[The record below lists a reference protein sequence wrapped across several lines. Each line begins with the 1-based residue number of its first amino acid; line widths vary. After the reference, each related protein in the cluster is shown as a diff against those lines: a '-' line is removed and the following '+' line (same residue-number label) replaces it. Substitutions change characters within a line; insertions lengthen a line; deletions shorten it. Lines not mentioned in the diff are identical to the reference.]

1 LKFDKVIGQE
11 EAKQRL
17 QQLVD
22 EQRIPHALM
31 FTGPEGCGKM
41 ALALAFASFLL
52 GERWNGKSLLSTPS
66 ATANAEAM
74 LAQWQH
80 PDLHFSYPVIK
91 SKGAGSDSKI
101 TSEDFAKEWR
111 QMLAGGPYFSLEQWM
126 SLMNADNQQ
135 ASIFEAESDRLMRKL
150 NLKSSLGGNKV
161 SLMWLPE
168 RMNLTSA
175 NKLLKLL
182 EEPPLRTFFLLV
194 CERPELLLETI
205 RSRVQT
211 FAVTRIDEDAVVQ
224 ALVDRQ
230 GITEGDARRIAR
242 IANGNWMK
250 ALEEIDADNENKEFF
265 ALFVT
270 LMRKAYSKDVKALKV
285 WSQTVA
291 DYGRE
296 KQKRLIAYMMQMVRE
311 NFMYNFHIPQLNY
324 MTQEEE
330 NFALHFSPFIN
341 ERNVMLFQH
350 RLQLMMRDIGQ
361 NANGKLQFFNFAL
374 ETTIYIR
381 KK

>member
-1 LKFDKVIGQE
+1 MKFDKVIGQE
-11 EAKQRL
+11 EAEARL

-52 GERWNGKSLLSTPS
+52 GERWNGKSLLANAS
-66 ATANAEAM
+66 AITNAEAM

-111 QMLAGGPYFSLEQWM
+111 QMLGGGPYFTLEQWM
-126 SLMNADNQQ
+126 RYMNAENQQ

-161 SLMWLPE
+161 SLIWLPE

-182 EEPPLRTFFLLV
+182 EEPPLKTFFLLV
-194 CERPELLLETI
+194 SEHPELLLETI
-205 RSRVQT
+205 RSRVQV
-211 FAVTRIDEDAVVQ
+211 FAVTRIDDESVSE
-224 ALVDRQ
+224 ALTERQ
-230 GITEGDARRIAR
+230 GIAPEDARRIAR
-242 IANGNWMK
+242 IANGDWMK

-265 ALFVT
+265 VLFVT
-270 LMRKAYSKDVKALKV
+270 LMRKAYAKDVKSLKA

-291 DYGRE
+291 DFGRE

-311 NFMYNFHIPQLNY
+311 NFMYNFHNPQLCY
-324 MTQEEE
+324 MTQAEET
-330 NFALHFSPFIN
+330 FAQKFAPFIN
-341 ERNVMLFQH
+341 ERNVLFFQN
-350 RLQLMMRDIGQ
+350 RLQLMMRDISQ

-374 ETTIYIR
+374 EVTIYIR
-381 KK
+381 K

>member
-1 LKFDKVIGQE
+1 MKFDKVIGQE
-11 EAKQRL
+11 EAEARL

-52 GERWNGKSLLSTPS
+52 GERWKDKSLLANAS
-66 ATANAEAM
+66 AITNAEAM

-111 QMLAGGPYFSLEQWM
+111 QMLGGGPYFSLEQWM
-126 SLMNADNQQ
+126 RYMNAENQQ

-161 SLMWLPE
+161 SLIWLPE

-182 EEPPLRTFFLLV
+182 EEPPLKTFFLLV
-194 CERPELLLETI
+194 SEHPELLLETI
-205 RSRVQT
+205 RSRVQV
-211 FAVTRIDEDAVVQ
+211 FAVTRIDDESVSE
-224 ALVDRQ
+224 ALTERQ
-230 GITEGDARRIAR
+230 GIAPEDARRIAR
-242 IANGNWMK
+242 IANGDWMK

-270 LMRKAYSKDVKALKV
+270 LMRKAYAKDVKSLKA

-291 DYGRE
+291 DFGRE

-311 NFMYNFHIPQLNY
+311 NFMFNFHNPQLCY
-324 MTQEEE
+324 MTQAEET
-330 NFALHFSPFIN
+330 FAQKFAPFIN
-341 ERNVMLFQH
+341 ERNVLLFQN
-350 RLQLMMRDIGQ
+350 RLQLMMRDISQ

-374 ETTIYIR
+374 EVTIYIR
-381 KK
+381 K

>member
-1 LKFDKVIGQE
+1 MNFDKVIGQE

-17 QQLVD
+17 RQLVD

-52 GERWNGKSLLSTPS
+52 GERWNGESLLTRES
-66 ATANAEAM
+66 AITNAEAM

-111 QMLAGGPYFSLEQWM
+111 QMLSGGPYFSLEQWM
-126 SLMNADNQQ
+126 RFMNADNQQ
-135 ASIFEAESDRLMRKL
+135 AAIFEAESDRLMRKL

-161 SLMWLPE
+161 SLIWLPE

-182 EEPPLRTFFLLV
+182 EEPPLKTFFLLV
-194 CERPELLLETI
+194 SEHPELLLETI
-205 RSRVQT
+205 RSRVQV
-211 FAVTRIDEDAVVQ
+211 FAMTRIEEASVAQ
-224 ALVDRQ
+224 ALTQR
-230 GITEGDARRIAR
+230 GIAEEDARRIAR
-242 IANGNWMK
+242 LANGDWMK

-265 ALFVT
+265 DLFVKV
-270 LMRKAYSKDVKALKV
+270 MRMAYSKDVKGLKA
-285 WSQTVA
+285 WSQVVA
-291 DYGRE
+291 DFGRE

-311 NFMYNFHIPQLNY
+311 NFMYNFHNPQLCY
-324 MTQEEE
+324 MTHDEEA
-330 NFALHFSPFIN
+330 FAQKFAPFIN
-341 ERNVMLFQH
+341 ERNVLLFQN
-350 RLQLMMRDIGQ
+350 RLQHMMRDISQ

-374 ETTIYIR
+374 EVTIYIR
-381 KK
+381 K

>member
-1 LKFDKVIGQE
+1 
-11 EAKQRL
+11 
-17 QQLVD
+17 
-22 EQRIPHALM
+22 
-31 FTGPEGCGKM
+31 
-41 ALALAFASFLL
+41 
-52 GERWNGKSLLSTPS
+52 
-66 ATANAEAM
+66 
-74 LAQWQH
+74 
-80 PDLHFSYPVIK
+80 
-91 SKGAGSDSKI
+91 
-101 TSEDFAKEWR
+101 
-111 QMLAGGPYFSLEQWM
+111 MLAGGPYFSLEQWM
-126 SLMNADNQQ
+126 SFMNAENQQ

-182 EEPPLRTFFLLV
+182 EEPPQKTFFLLV
-194 CERPELLLETI
+194 CEHPELLLETI
-205 RSRVQT
+205 RSRVQIFT
-211 FAVTRIDEDAVVQ
+211 VTRIEDDAVTK

-230 GITEGDARRIAR
+230 GIAEEDARRIAR
-242 IANGNWMK
+242 IANGDWMK

-270 LMRKAYSKDVKALKV
+270 LMRKAYSKDVKALKA

-330 NFALHFSPFIN
+330 NFALHFSPYIN

-381 KK
+381 K

>member
-1 LKFDKVIGQE
+1 MNFDKVIGQE

-17 QQLVD
+17 RQLVD

-52 GERWNGKSLLSTPS
+52 GERWNGESLLTRES
-66 ATANAEAM
+66 AITNAEAM

-101 TSEDFAKEWR
+101 TSEDFAKEWQ
-111 QMLAGGPYFSLEQWM
+111 QMLSGGPYFSLEQWM
-126 SLMNADNQQ
+126 RFMNADNQQ
-135 ASIFEAESDRLMRKL
+135 AAIFEAESDRLMRKL

-161 SLMWLPE
+161 SLIWLPE

-182 EEPPLRTFFLLV
+182 EEPPLKTFFLLV
-194 CERPELLLETI
+194 SEHPELLLETI
-205 RSRVQT
+205 RSRVQV
-211 FAVTRIDEDAVVQ
+211 FAMTRIEEAPLAE
-224 ALVDRQ
+224 ALAGR
-230 GITEGDARRIAR
+230 GITAEDARRIAR
-242 IANGNWMK
+242 LANGDWMK

-265 ALFVT
+265 ALFVKV
-270 LMRKAYSKDVKALKV
+270 MRMAYSKDVKGLKA
-285 WSQTVA
+285 WSQAVA
-291 DYGRE
+291 DFGRE
-296 KQKRLIAYMMQMVRE
+296 KQKRFIAYMMQMVRE
-311 NFMYNFHIPQLNY
+311 NFMYNFHNPQLSY
-324 MTQEEE
+324 MTQDEEA
-330 NFALHFSPFIN
+330 FAQKFAPFIN
-341 ERNVMLFQH
+341 ERNVLLFQN
-350 RLQLMMRDIGQ
+350 RLQHMMRDISQ

-374 ETTIYIR
+374 EVTIYIR
-381 KK
+381 K

>member
-1 LKFDKVIGQE
+1 MKFDKVIGQE
-11 EAKQRL
+11 EAEARL

-31 FTGPEGCGKM
+31 FTGPRGCGKM

-52 GERWNGKSLLSTPS
+52 GERWNGKSLLANAS
-66 ATANAEAM
+66 AITNAEAM

-111 QMLAGGPYFSLEQWM
+111 QMLGGGPYFTLEQWM
-126 SLMNADNQQ
+126 RYMNAENQQ

-161 SLMWLPE
+161 SLIWLPE

-182 EEPPLRTFFLLV
+182 EEPPLKTFFLLV
-194 CERPELLLETI
+194 SEHPELLLETI
-205 RSRVQT
+205 RSRVQV
-211 FAVTRIDEDAVVQ
+211 FAVTRIDDESVSE
-224 ALVDRQ
+224 ALTERQ
-230 GITEGDARRIAR
+230 GIAPEDARRIAR
-242 IANGNWMK
+242 IANGDWMK

-270 LMRKAYSKDVKALKV
+270 LMRKAYAKDVKSLKA

-291 DYGRE
+291 DFGRE

-311 NFMYNFHIPQLNY
+311 NFMYNFHNPQLCY
-324 MTQEEE
+324 MTQAEET
-330 NFALHFSPFIN
+330 FAQKFAPFIN
-341 ERNVMLFQH
+341 ERNVLLFQN
-350 RLQLMMRDIGQ
+350 RLQLMMRDISQ

-374 ETTIYIR
+374 EVTIYIR
-381 KK
+381 K

>member
-1 LKFDKVIGQE
+1 MKFDKVIGQE
-11 EAKQRL
+11 EAEARL

-52 GERWNGKSLLSTPS
+52 GERWNGKSLLANAS
-66 ATANAEAM
+66 AITNAEAM

-111 QMLAGGPYFSLEQWM
+111 QMLGGGPYFSLEQWM
-126 SLMNADNQQ
+126 RYMNAENQQ

-161 SLMWLPE
+161 SLIWLPE
-168 RMNLTSA
+168 RLNLTSA

-182 EEPPLRTFFLLV
+182 EEPPLKTFFLLV
-194 CERPELLLETI
+194 SEHPELLLETI
-205 RSRVQT
+205 RSRVQV
-211 FAVTRIDEDAVVQ
+211 FAVTRNDDESVSE
-224 ALVDRQ
+224 ALTERQ
-230 GITEGDARRIAR
+230 GIAPEDARRIAR
-242 IANGNWMK
+242 IANGDWMK

-270 LMRKAYSKDVKALKV
+270 LMRKAYAKDVKSLKA

-291 DYGRE
+291 DFGRE

-311 NFMYNFHIPQLNY
+311 NFMFNFHNPQLCY
-324 MTQEEE
+324 MTQAEEA
-330 NFALHFSPFIN
+330 FAQKFAPFIN
-341 ERNVMLFQH
+341 ERNVLLFQN
-350 RLQLMMRDIGQ
+350 RLQLMMRDISQ

-374 ETTIYIR
+374 EVTIYIR
-381 KK
+381 K

>member
-1 LKFDKVIGQE
+1 MKFDKVIGQE
-11 EAKQRL
+11 EAEARL

-52 GERWNGKSLLSTPS
+52 GERWKDKSLLANAS
-66 ATANAEAM
+66 AITNAEAM

-111 QMLAGGPYFSLEQWM
+111 QMLGGGPYFTLEQWM
-126 SLMNADNQQ
+126 RYMNAENQQ

-161 SLMWLPE
+161 SLIWLPE
-168 RMNLTSA
+168 RLNLTSA

-182 EEPPLRTFFLLV
+182 EEPPLKTFFLLV
-194 CERPELLLETI
+194 SEHPELLLETI
-205 RSRVQT
+205 RSRVQV
-211 FAVTRIDEDAVVQ
+211 FAVTRIDDESVSE
-224 ALVDRQ
+224 ALTERQ
-230 GITEGDARRIAR
+230 GIAPEDARRIAR

-270 LMRKAYSKDVKALKV
+270 LMRKAYAKDVKSLKA

-291 DYGRE
+291 DFGRE

-311 NFMYNFHIPQLNY
+311 NFMFNFHNPQLCY
-324 MTQEEE
+324 MTQAEET
-330 NFALHFSPFIN
+330 FAQKFAPFIN
-341 ERNVMLFQH
+341 ERNVLFFQN
-350 RLQLMMRDIGQ
+350 RLQLMMRDISQ

-374 ETTIYIR
+374 EVTIYIR
-381 KK
+381 K

>member
-1 LKFDKVIGQE
+1 MNFDKVIGQE

-17 QQLVD
+17 RQLVD

-52 GERWNGKSLLSTPS
+52 GERWNGKSLLTRDS
-66 ATANAEAM
+66 AIINAEAM

-111 QMLAGGPYFSLEQWM
+111 QMLSGGPYFSLEQWM
-126 SLMNADNQQ
+126 RFMNADNQQ
-135 ASIFEAESDRLMRKL
+135 AAIFEAESDRLMRKL

-161 SLMWLPE
+161 SLIWLPE

-182 EEPPLRTFFLLV
+182 EEPPLKTFFLLV
-194 CERPELLLETI
+194 SEHPELLLETI
-205 RSRVQT
+205 RSRVQV
-211 FAVTRIDEDAVVQ
+211 FAMTRIEEASMAE
-224 ALVDRQ
+224 ALAGR
-230 GITEGDARRIAR
+230 GITAEDARRIAR
-242 IANGNWMK
+242 LANGDWMK

-265 ALFVT
+265 ALFVKV
-270 LMRKAYSKDVKALKV
+270 MRMAYSKDVKGLKA
-285 WSQTVA
+285 WSQAVA
-291 DYGRE
+291 DFGRE
-296 KQKRLIAYMMQMVRE
+296 KQKRFIAYMMQMVRE
-311 NFMYNFHIPQLNY
+311 NFMYNFHNPQLSY
-324 MTQEEE
+324 MTQDEEA
-330 NFALHFSPFIN
+330 FAQKFAPFIN
-341 ERNVMLFQH
+341 ERNVLLFQN
-350 RLQLMMRDIGQ
+350 RLQHMMRDISQ

-374 ETTIYIR
+374 EVTIYIR
-381 KK
+381 K

>member
-1 LKFDKVIGQE
+1 MKFDKVIGQE
-11 EAKQRL
+11 EAEARL

-52 GERWNGKSLLSTPS
+52 GERWNGKSLLSRDS
-66 ATANAEAM
+66 AVTNAEAM

-111 QMLAGGPYFSLEQWM
+111 QMLGGGPYFSLEQWM
-126 SLMNADNQQ
+126 RYMNAENQQ

-161 SLMWLPE
+161 SLIWLPE
-168 RMNLTSA
+168 RLNLTSA

-182 EEPPLRTFFLLV
+182 EEPPLKTFFLLV
-194 CERPELLLETI
+194 SEHPELLLETI
-205 RSRVQT
+205 RSRVQV
-211 FAVTRIDEDAVVQ
+211 FAVTRIDDESVSE
-224 ALVDRQ
+224 ALTERQ
-230 GITEGDARRIAR
+230 GIAPEDARRIAR
-242 IANGNWMK
+242 IANGDWMK

-270 LMRKAYSKDVKALKV
+270 LMRKAYAKDVKSLKA

-291 DYGRE
+291 DFGRE

-311 NFMYNFHIPQLNY
+311 NFMFNFHNPQLCY
-324 MTQEEE
+324 MTQAEEA
-330 NFALHFSPFIN
+330 FAQKFAPFIN
-341 ERNVMLFQH
+341 ERNVLLFQN
-350 RLQLMMRDIGQ
+350 RLQLMMRDISQ

-374 ETTIYIR
+374 EVTIYIR
-381 KK
+381 K

>member
-1 LKFDKVIGQE
+1 MKFDKVIGQE
-11 EAKQRL
+11 EAEARL

-52 GERWNGKSLLSTPS
+52 GERWNGKSLLANAS
-66 ATANAEAM
+66 AITNAEAM

-111 QMLAGGPYFSLEQWM
+111 QMLGGGPYFSLEQWM
-126 SLMNADNQQ
+126 RYMNAENQQ

-161 SLMWLPE
+161 SLIWLPE
-168 RMNLTSA
+168 RLNLTSA

-182 EEPPLRTFFLLV
+182 EEPPLKTFFLLV
-194 CERPELLLETI
+194 SEHPELLLETI
-205 RSRVQT
+205 RSRVQV
-211 FAVTRIDEDAVVQ
+211 FAVTRIDDESVSE
-224 ALVDRQ
+224 ALTERQ
-230 GITEGDARRIAR
+230 GIAPEDARRIAR
-242 IANGNWMK
+242 IANGDWMK

-270 LMRKAYSKDVKALKV
+270 LMRKAYAKDVKSLKA

-291 DYGRE
+291 DFGRE

-311 NFMYNFHIPQLNY
+311 NFMFNFHNPQLCY
-324 MTQEEE
+324 MTQAEET
-330 NFALHFSPFIN
+330 FAQKFAPFIN
-341 ERNVMLFQH
+341 ERNVLLFQN
-350 RLQLMMRDIGQ
+350 RLQLMMRDISQ

-374 ETTIYIR
+374 EVTIYIR
-381 KK
+381 K

>member
-1 LKFDKVIGQE
+1 MKFDKVIGQE
-11 EAKQRL
+11 EAEARL

-52 GERWNGKSLLSTPS
+52 GERWKGKSLLANAS
-66 ATANAEAM
+66 AITNAEAM

-111 QMLAGGPYFSLEQWM
+111 QMLGGGPYFTLEQWM
-126 SLMNADNQQ
+126 RYMNAENQQ

-161 SLMWLPE
+161 SLIWLPE

-182 EEPPLRTFFLLV
+182 EEPPLKTFFLLV
-194 CERPELLLETI
+194 SEHPELLLETI
-205 RSRVQT
+205 RSRVQV
-211 FAVTRIDEDAVVQ
+211 FAVTRIDDESVSE
-224 ALVDRQ
+224 ALTERQ
-230 GITEGDARRIAR
+230 GIAPEDARRIAR

-270 LMRKAYSKDVKALKV
+270 LMRKAYAKDVKSLKA

-291 DYGRE
+291 DFGRE

-311 NFMYNFHIPQLNY
+311 NFMFNFHNPQLCY
-324 MTQEEE
+324 MTQAEEA
-330 NFALHFSPFIN
+330 FAQKFAPFIN
-341 ERNVMLFQH
+341 ERNVLLFQN
-350 RLQLMMRDIGQ
+350 RLQLMMRDISQ

-374 ETTIYIR
+374 EVTIYIR
-381 KK
+381 K

>member
-1 LKFDKVIGQE
+1 MKFDKVIGQE
-11 EAKQRL
+11 EAEARL

-52 GERWNGKSLLSTPS
+52 GERWKGKSLLANAS
-66 ATANAEAM
+66 AITNAEAM

-111 QMLAGGPYFSLEQWM
+111 QMLGGGPYFSLEQWM
-126 SLMNADNQQ
+126 RYMNAENQQ

-161 SLMWLPE
+161 SLIWLPE

-182 EEPPLRTFFLLV
+182 EEPPLKTFFLLV
-194 CERPELLLETI
+194 SEHPELLLETI
-205 RSRVQT
+205 RSRVQV
-211 FAVTRIDEDAVVQ
+211 FAVTRIDDESVSE
-224 ALVDRQ
+224 ALTERQ
-230 GITEGDARRIAR
+230 GIAPEDARRIAR
-242 IANGNWMK
+242 IANGDWMK

-270 LMRKAYSKDVKALKV
+270 LMRKAYAKDVKSLKA

-291 DYGRE
+291 DFGRE

-311 NFMYNFHIPQLNY
+311 NFMYNFHNPQLCY
-324 MTQEEE
+324 MTQAEET
-330 NFALHFSPFIN
+330 FAQKFAPFIN
-341 ERNVMLFQH
+341 ERNVLLFQN
-350 RLQLMMRDIGQ
+350 RLQLMMRDISQ

-374 ETTIYIR
+374 EVTIYIR
-381 KK
+381 K

>member
-1 LKFDKVIGQE
+1 MKFDKVIGQKEAE
-11 EAKQRL
+11 ERL
-17 QQLVD
+17 LQLVD

-52 GERWNGKSLLSTPS
+52 GERWNGKSLLANPAAVT
-66 ATANAEAM
+66 NAEAM
-74 LAQWQH
+74 LSQWQH

-126 SLMNADNQQ
+126 SFMNAENQQ

-182 EEPPLRTFFLLV
+182 EEPPQKTFFLLV
-194 CERPELLLETI
+194 CEHPELLLETI
-205 RSRVQT
+205 RSRVQIFT
-211 FAVTRIDEDAVVQ
+211 VTRIEDDAVTK

-230 GITEGDARRIAR
+230 GIAEEDARRIAR
-242 IANGNWMK
+242 IANGDWMK

-270 LMRKAYSKDVKALKV
+270 LMRKAYSKDVKALKA

-330 NFALHFSPFIN
+330 NFALHFSPYIN

-381 KK
+381 K

>member
-1 LKFDKVIGQE
+1 MKFDKVIGQE
-11 EAKQRL
+11 EAEARL

-52 GERWNGKSLLSTPS
+52 GERWNGKSLLANAS
-66 ATANAEAM
+66 AITNAEAM

-111 QMLAGGPYFSLEQWM
+111 QMLGGGPYFSLEQWM
-126 SLMNADNQQ
+126 RYMNAENQQ

-161 SLMWLPE
+161 SLIWLPE

-182 EEPPLRTFFLLV
+182 EEPPLKTFFLLV
-194 CERPELLLETI
+194 SEHPELLLETI
-205 RSRVQT
+205 RSRVQV
-211 FAVTRIDEDAVVQ
+211 FAVTRIDDESVSE
-224 ALVDRQ
+224 ALTERQ
-230 GITEGDARRIAR
+230 GIAPQDARRIAR
-242 IANGNWMK
+242 IANGDWMK

-270 LMRKAYSKDVKALKV
+270 LMRKAYAKDVKSLKA

-291 DYGRE
+291 DFGRE

-311 NFMYNFHIPQLNY
+311 NFMFNFHNPQLCC
-324 MTQEEE
+324 MTQAEEA
-330 NFALHFSPFIN
+330 FAQKFAPFIN
-341 ERNVMLFQH
+341 ERNVLLFQN
-350 RLQLMMRDIGQ
+350 RLQLMMRDISQ

-374 ETTIYIR
+374 EVTIYIR
-381 KK
+381 K

>member
-1 LKFDKVIGQE
+1 MKFDKVIGQE
-11 EAKQRL
+11 EAEARL
-17 QQLVD
+17 QQLVE

-52 GERWNGKSLLSTPS
+52 GERWNGKSLLANAS
-66 ATANAEAM
+66 AITNAEAM

-111 QMLAGGPYFSLEQWM
+111 QMLGGGPYFSLEQWM
-126 SLMNADNQQ
+126 RYMNAENQQ
-135 ASIFEAESDRLMRKL
+135 TSIFEAESDRLMRKL

-161 SLMWLPE
+161 SLIWLPE

-182 EEPPLRTFFLLV
+182 EEPPLKTFFLLV
-194 CERPELLLETI
+194 SEHPELLLETI
-205 RSRVQT
+205 RSRVQV
-211 FAVTRIDEDAVVQ
+211 FAVTRIDDESVSK
-224 ALVDRQ
+224 ALTERQ
-230 GITEGDARRIAR
+230 GIAPEDARRIAR
-242 IANGNWMK
+242 IANGDWMK

-270 LMRKAYSKDVKALKV
+270 LMRKAYAKDVKSLKA

-291 DYGRE
+291 DFGRE

-311 NFMYNFHIPQLNY
+311 NFMYNFHNPQLCY
-324 MTQEEE
+324 MTQAEEI
-330 NFALHFSPFIN
+330 FAQKFAPFIN
-341 ERNVMLFQH
+341 ERNVLLFQN
-350 RLQLMMRDIGQ
+350 RLQLMMRDISQ

-374 ETTIYIR
+374 EVTIYIR
-381 KK
+381 K

>member
-1 LKFDKVIGQE
+1 MKFDKVIGQE
-11 EAKQRL
+11 EAEARL

-52 GERWNGKSLLSTPS
+52 GERWNGKSLLANAS
-66 ATANAEAM
+66 AITNAEAM

-111 QMLAGGPYFSLEQWM
+111 QMLGGGPYFSLEQWM
-126 SLMNADNQQ
+126 RYMNAENQQ

-161 SLMWLPE
+161 SLIWLPE
-168 RMNLTSA
+168 RLNLTSA

-182 EEPPLRTFFLLV
+182 EEPPLKTFFLLV
-194 CERPELLLETI
+194 SEHPELLLETI
-205 RSRVQT
+205 RSRVQV
-211 FAVTRIDEDAVVQ
+211 FAVTRIDDESVSE
-224 ALVDRQ
+224 ALTERQ
-230 GITEGDARRIAR
+230 GIAPQDARRIAR
-242 IANGNWMK
+242 IANGDWMK

-270 LMRKAYSKDVKALKV
+270 LMRKAYAKDVKSLKA

-291 DYGRE
+291 DFGRE

-311 NFMYNFHIPQLNY
+311 NFMFNFHNPQLCC
-324 MTQEEE
+324 MTQAEEA
-330 NFALHFSPFIN
+330 FAQKFAPFIN
-341 ERNVMLFQH
+341 ERNVLLFQN
-350 RLQLMMRDIGQ
+350 RLQLMMRDISQ

-374 ETTIYIR
+374 EVTIYIR
-381 KK
+381 K

>member
-1 LKFDKVIGQE
+1 MKFDKVIGQE
-11 EAKQRL
+11 EAEARL

-31 FTGPEGCGKM
+31 FTGPGGCGKM

-52 GERWNGKSLLSTPS
+52 GERWNGKSLLANAS
-66 ATANAEAM
+66 AITNAEAM

-111 QMLAGGPYFSLEQWM
+111 QMLGGGPYFTLEQWM
-126 SLMNADNQQ
+126 RYMNAENQQ

-161 SLMWLPE
+161 SLIWLPE
-168 RMNLTSA
+168 RLNLTSA

-182 EEPPLRTFFLLV
+182 EEPPLKTFFLLV
-194 CERPELLLETI
+194 SEHPELLLETI
-205 RSRVQT
+205 RSRVQV
-211 FAVTRIDEDAVVQ
+211 FAVTRIDDESVSE
-224 ALVDRQ
+224 ALTERQ
-230 GITEGDARRIAR
+230 GIAPQDARRIAR
-242 IANGNWMK
+242 IANGDWMK

-270 LMRKAYSKDVKALKV
+270 LMRKAYAKDVKSLKA

-291 DYGRE
+291 DFGRE

-311 NFMYNFHIPQLNY
+311 NFMFNFHNPQLCY
-324 MTQEEE
+324 MTQAEEA
-330 NFALHFSPFIN
+330 FAQKFAPFIN
-341 ERNVMLFQH
+341 ERNVLLFQN
-350 RLQLMMRDIGQ
+350 RLQLMMRDISQ

-374 ETTIYIR
+374 EVTIYIR
-381 KK
+381 K

>member
-1 LKFDKVIGQE
+1 MKFDKVIGQE
-11 EAKQRL
+11 EAEARL

-52 GERWNGKSLLSTPS
+52 GERWNGKSLLANAS
-66 ATANAEAM
+66 AITNAEAM

-111 QMLAGGPYFSLEQWM
+111 QMLGGGPYFSLEQWM
-126 SLMNADNQQ
+126 RYMNAENQQ

-161 SLMWLPE
+161 SLIWLPE
-168 RMNLTSA
+168 RLNLTSA

-182 EEPPLRTFFLLV
+182 EEPPLKTFFLLV
-194 CERPELLLETI
+194 SEHPELLLETI
-205 RSRVQT
+205 RSRVQV
-211 FAVTRIDEDAVVQ
+211 FAVTRNDDESVSE
-224 ALVDRQ
+224 ALTERQ
-230 GITEGDARRIAR
+230 GIAPQDARRIAR
-242 IANGNWMK
+242 IANGDWMK

-270 LMRKAYSKDVKALKV
+270 LMRKAYAKDVKSLKA

-291 DYGRE
+291 DFGRE

-311 NFMYNFHIPQLNY
+311 NFMFNFHNPQLCY
-324 MTQEEE
+324 MTQAEEA
-330 NFALHFSPFIN
+330 FAQKFAPFIN
-341 ERNVMLFQH
+341 ERNVLLFQN
-350 RLQLMMRDIGQ
+350 RLQLMMRDISQ

-374 ETTIYIR
+374 EVTIYIR
-381 KK
+381 K

>member
-1 LKFDKVIGQE
+1 MKFDQVIGQD

-52 GERWNGKSLLSTPS
+52 GERWNGRSLLARPE
-66 ATANAEAM
+66 AVANAEAM
-74 LAQWQH
+74 LAHWQH
-80 PDLHFSYPVIK
+80 PDLHFSFPVIK
-91 SKGAGSDSKI
+91 AKGAGSESKV
-101 TSEDFAKEWR
+101 TSEDFAKQWR
-111 QMLAGGPYFSLEQWM
+111 ELLAGGPYFSLEQWM
-126 SLMNADNQQ
+126 TFMNAENQQ
-135 ASIFEAESDRLMRKL
+135 ASIFEAESDRLLRKL

-161 SLMWLPE
+161 SLIWLPE
-168 RMNLTSA
+168 RMNLTCA

-182 EEPPLRTFFLLV
+182 EEPAPRTFFLLV

-211 FAVTRIDEDAVVQ
+211 FAVSRIDESAISQ
-224 ALVDRQ
+224 ALVNRQ
-230 GITEGDARRIAR
+230 GLDEVDARRIAR
-242 IANGNWMK
+242 LANGDWLK
-250 ALEEIDADNENKEFF
+250 ALEEIDADNEKKEFF
-265 ALFVT
+265 TIFVT
-270 LMRKAYSKDVKALKV
+270 LMRKAYTKDVKALKA

-291 DYGRE
+291 DFGRE

-311 NFMYNFHIPQLNY
+311 NFIYNFHNPQLNY

-330 NFALHFSPFIN
+330 KFATHFAPFIN
-341 ERNVMLFQH
+341 ERNVLLFQH

-374 ETTIYIR
+374 EVTIYIR
-381 KK
+381 K

>member
-1 LKFDKVIGQE
+1 MNFDKVIGQD

-17 QQLVD
+17 RQLVD

-52 GERWNGKSLLSTPS
+52 GERWNGESLLTRQS
-66 ATANAEAM
+66 AVTNAEAM

-91 SKGAGSDSKI
+91 SKGAGSDSKV

-111 QMLAGGPYFSLEQWM
+111 QMLSGGPYFSLEQWM
-126 SLMNADNQQ
+126 RFMNADNQQ
-135 ASIFEAESDRLMRKL
+135 AAIFEAESDRLMRKL

-161 SLMWLPE
+161 SLIWLPE

-182 EEPPLRTFFLLV
+182 EEPPLKTFFLLV
-194 CERPELLLETI
+194 SEHPELLLETI
-205 RSRVQT
+205 RSRVQV
-211 FAVTRIDEDAVVQ
+211 FAMTRIEEAPLAE
-224 ALVDRQ
+224 ALAGR
-230 GITEGDARRIAR
+230 GITAEDARRIAR
-242 IANGNWMK
+242 LANGDWMK

-265 ALFVT
+265 ALFVKV
-270 LMRKAYSKDVKALKV
+270 MRTAYSKDVKGLKA
-285 WSQTVA
+285 WSQAVA
-291 DYGRE
+291 DFGRE
-296 KQKRLIAYMMQMVRE
+296 KQKRFIAYMIQMVRE
-311 NFMYNFHIPQLNY
+311 NFMYNFHNPQLSY
-324 MTQEEE
+324 MTQDEEA
-330 NFALHFSPFIN
+330 FALKFAPFIN
-341 ERNVMLFQH
+341 ERNVLLFQN
-350 RLQLMMRDIGQ
+350 RLQHMMRDISQ

-374 ETTIYIR
+374 EVTIYIR
-381 KK
+381 K

>member
-1 LKFDKVIGQE
+1 MKFDKVIGQE
-11 EAKQRL
+11 EAEARL

-52 GERWNGKSLLSTPS
+52 GERWNGKSLLANAS
-66 ATANAEAM
+66 AITNAEAM

-111 QMLAGGPYFSLEQWM
+111 QMLGGGPYFTLEQWM
-126 SLMNADNQQ
+126 RYMNAENQQ

-161 SLMWLPE
+161 SLIWLPE

-182 EEPPLRTFFLLV
+182 EEPPLKTFFLLV
-194 CERPELLLETI
+194 SEHPELLLETI
-205 RSRVQT
+205 RSRVQV
-211 FAVTRIDEDAVVQ
+211 FAVTRIDDESVSE
-224 ALVDRQ
+224 ALTERQ
-230 GITEGDARRIAR
+230 GIAPQDARRIAR
-242 IANGNWMK
+242 IANGDWMK

-270 LMRKAYSKDVKALKV
+270 LMRKAYAKDVKSLKA

-291 DYGRE
+291 DFGRE

-311 NFMYNFHIPQLNY
+311 NFMYNFHNPQLCY
-324 MTQEEE
+324 MTQAEET
-330 NFALHFSPFIN
+330 FAQKFAPFIN
-341 ERNVMLFQH
+341 ERNVLLFQN
-350 RLQLMMRDIGQ
+350 RLQLMMRDISQ

-374 ETTIYIR
+374 EVTIYIR
-381 KK
+381 K

>member
-1 LKFDKVIGQE
+1 MKFDKVIGQE
-11 EAKQRL
+11 EAEARL

-52 GERWNGKSLLSTPS
+52 GERWNGKSLLANAS
-66 ATANAEAM
+66 AITNAEAM

-111 QMLAGGPYFSLEQWM
+111 QMLGGGPYFSLEQWM
-126 SLMNADNQQ
+126 RYMNAENQQ

-161 SLMWLPE
+161 SLIWLPE
-168 RMNLTSA
+168 RLNLTSA

-182 EEPPLRTFFLLV
+182 EEPPLKTFFLLV
-194 CERPELLLETI
+194 SEHPELLLETI
-205 RSRVQT
+205 RSRVQV
-211 FAVTRIDEDAVVQ
+211 FAVTRIDDESVSE
-224 ALVDRQ
+224 ALTERQ
-230 GITEGDARRIAR
+230 GIAPQDARRIAR
-242 IANGNWMK
+242 IANGDWMK

-270 LMRKAYSKDVKALKV
+270 LMRKAYAKDVKSLKA

-291 DYGRE
+291 DFGRE

-311 NFMYNFHIPQLNY
+311 NFMFNFHNPQLCY
-324 MTQEEE
+324 MTQAEEA
-330 NFALHFSPFIN
+330 FAQKFAPFIN
-341 ERNVMLFQH
+341 ERNVLLFQN
-350 RLQLMMRDIGQ
+350 RLQLMMRDISQ

-374 ETTIYIR
+374 EVTIYIR
-381 KK
+381 K

>member
-1 LKFDKVIGQE
+1 MKFDKVIGQE
-11 EAKQRL
+11 EAEARL

-52 GERWNGKSLLSTPS
+52 GERWNGKSLLANAS
-66 ATANAEAM
+66 AITNAEAM

-111 QMLAGGPYFSLEQWM
+111 QMLGGGPYFSLEQWM
-126 SLMNADNQQ
+126 RYMNAENQQ

-161 SLMWLPE
+161 SLIWLPE
-168 RMNLTSA
+168 RLNLTSA

-182 EEPPLRTFFLLV
+182 EEPPLKTFFLLV
-194 CERPELLLETI
+194 SEHPELLLETI
-205 RSRVQT
+205 RSRVQV
-211 FAVTRIDEDAVVQ
+211 FAVTRIDDESVSE
-224 ALVDRQ
+224 ALTERQ
-230 GITEGDARRIAR
+230 GIAPEDARRIAR
-242 IANGNWMK
+242 IANGDWMK

-270 LMRKAYSKDVKALKV
+270 LMRKAYAKDVKSLKA

-291 DYGRE
+291 DFGRE

-311 NFMYNFHIPQLNY
+311 NFMYNFHNPQLCY
-324 MTQEEE
+324 MTQAEET
-330 NFALHFSPFIN
+330 FAQKFAPFIN
-341 ERNVMLFQH
+341 ERNVLLFQN
-350 RLQLMMRDIGQ
+350 RLQLMMRDISQ

-374 ETTIYIR
+374 EVTIYIR
-381 KK
+381 K

>member
-1 LKFDKVIGQE
+1 MKFDKVIGQE
-11 EAKQRL
+11 EAEARL

-52 GERWNGKSLLSTPS
+52 GERWNGKSLLANAS
-66 ATANAEAM
+66 AITNAEAM

-111 QMLAGGPYFSLEQWM
+111 QMLGGGPYFSLEQWM
-126 SLMNADNQQ
+126 RYMNAENQQ

-161 SLMWLPE
+161 SLIWLPE

-182 EEPPLRTFFLLV
+182 EEPPLKTFFLLV
-194 CERPELLLETI
+194 SEHPELLLETI
-205 RSRVQT
+205 RSRVQV
-211 FAVTRIDEDAVVQ
+211 FAVTRIDDESVSE
-224 ALVDRQ
+224 ALTERQ
-230 GITEGDARRIAR
+230 GIAPEDARRIAR
-242 IANGNWMK
+242 IANGDWMK

-270 LMRKAYSKDVKALKV
+270 LMRKAYAKDVKSLKA

-291 DYGRE
+291 DFGRE

-311 NFMYNFHIPQLNY
+311 NFMFNFHNPQLCY
-324 MTQEEE
+324 MTQAEEI
-330 NFALHFSPFIN
+330 FAQKFAPFIN
-341 ERNVMLFQH
+341 ERNVLLFQN
-350 RLQLMMRDIGQ
+350 RLQLMMRDISQ

-374 ETTIYIR
+374 EVTIYIR
-381 KK
+381 K

>member
-1 LKFDKVIGQE
+1 MKFDKVIGQE
-11 EAKQRL
+11 EAEARL

-52 GERWNGKSLLSTPS
+52 GERWKGKSLLANAS
-66 ATANAEAM
+66 AITNAEAM

-111 QMLAGGPYFSLEQWM
+111 QMLGGGPYFTLEQWM
-126 SLMNADNQQ
+126 RYMNAENQQ

-161 SLMWLPE
+161 SLIWLPE

-182 EEPPLRTFFLLV
+182 EEPPLKTFFLLV
-194 CERPELLLETI
+194 SEHPELLLETI
-205 RSRVQT
+205 RSRVQV
-211 FAVTRIDEDAVVQ
+211 FAVTRIDDESVSE
-224 ALVDRQ
+224 ALTERQ
-230 GITEGDARRIAR
+230 GIAPEDARRIAR

-265 ALFVT
+265 VLFVT
-270 LMRKAYSKDVKALKV
+270 LMRKAYAKDVKSLKA

-291 DYGRE
+291 DFGRE

-311 NFMYNFHIPQLNY
+311 NFMYNFHNPQLCY
-324 MTQEEE
+324 MTQAEET
-330 NFALHFSPFIN
+330 FAQKFAPFIN
-341 ERNVMLFQH
+341 ERNVLFFQN
-350 RLQLMMRDIGQ
+350 RLQLMMRDISQ

-374 ETTIYIR
+374 EVTIYIR
-381 KK
+381 K

>member
-1 LKFDKVIGQE
+1 
-11 EAKQRL
+11 
-17 QQLVD
+17 
-22 EQRIPHALM
+22 M

-52 GERWNGKSLLSTPS
+52 GERWKGKSLLANAS
-66 ATANAEAM
+66 AITNAEAM

-111 QMLAGGPYFSLEQWM
+111 QMLGGGPYFTLEQWM
-126 SLMNADNQQ
+126 RYMNAENQQ

-161 SLMWLPE
+161 SLIWLPE

-182 EEPPLRTFFLLV
+182 EEPPLKTFFLLV
-194 CERPELLLETI
+194 SEHPELLLETI
-205 RSRVQT
+205 RSRVQV
-211 FAVTRIDEDAVVQ
+211 FAVTRIDDESVSE
-224 ALVDRQ
+224 ALTERQ
-230 GITEGDARRIAR
+230 GIAPEDARRIAR
-242 IANGNWMK
+242 IANGDWMK

-270 LMRKAYSKDVKALKV
+270 LMRKAYAKDVKSLKA

-291 DYGRE
+291 DFGRE

-311 NFMYNFHIPQLNY
+311 NFMFNFHNPQLCY
-324 MTQEEE
+324 MTQAEEA
-330 NFALHFSPFIN
+330 FAQKFAPFIN
-341 ERNVMLFQH
+341 ERNVLLFQN
-350 RLQLMMRDIGQ
+350 RLQLMMRDISQ

-374 ETTIYIR
+374 EVTIYIR
-381 KK
+381 K

>member
-1 LKFDKVIGQE
+1 MKFDKVIGQE
-11 EAKQRL
+11 EAEARL

-52 GERWNGKSLLSTPS
+52 GERWKGKSLLANAS
-66 ATANAEAM
+66 AITNAEAM

-111 QMLAGGPYFSLEQWM
+111 QMLGGGPYFSLEQWM
-126 SLMNADNQQ
+126 RYMNAENQQ

-161 SLMWLPE
+161 SLIWLPE

-182 EEPPLRTFFLLV
+182 EEPPLKTFFLLV
-194 CERPELLLETI
+194 SEHPELLLETI
-205 RSRVQT
+205 RSRVQV
-211 FAVTRIDEDAVVQ
+211 FAVTRIDDESVSE
-224 ALVDRQ
+224 ALTERQ
-230 GITEGDARRIAR
+230 GIAPEDARRIAR
-242 IANGNWMK
+242 IANGDWMK

-270 LMRKAYSKDVKALKV
+270 LMRKAYAKDVKSLKA

-291 DYGRE
+291 DFGRE

-311 NFMYNFHIPQLNY
+311 NFMFNFHNPQLCY
-324 MTQEEE
+324 MTQAEET
-330 NFALHFSPFIN
+330 FAQKFAPFIN
-341 ERNVMLFQH
+341 ERNVLFFQN
-350 RLQLMMRDIGQ
+350 RLQLMMRDISQ

-374 ETTIYIR
+374 EVTIYIR
-381 KK
+381 K

>member
-1 LKFDKVIGQE
+1 MNFDKVIGQE

-17 QQLVD
+17 RQLVD

-52 GERWNGKSLLSTPS
+52 GERWNGKSLLTRDS
-66 ATANAEAM
+66 AITNAEAM

-111 QMLAGGPYFSLEQWM
+111 QMLSGGPYFSLEQWM
-126 SLMNADNQQ
+126 RFMNADNQQ
-135 ASIFEAESDRLMRKL
+135 AAIFEAESDRLMRKL

-161 SLMWLPE
+161 SLIWLPE

-182 EEPPLRTFFLLV
+182 EEPPLKTFFLLV
-194 CERPELLLETI
+194 SEHPELLLETI
-205 RSRVQT
+205 RSRVQV
-211 FAVTRIDEDAVVQ
+211 FAMTRIEEASVAE
-224 ALVDRQ
+224 ALAGR
-230 GITEGDARRIAR
+230 GITAEDARRIAR
-242 IANGNWMK
+242 LANGDWMK

-265 ALFVT
+265 ALFVKV
-270 LMRKAYSKDVKALKV
+270 MRMAYSKDVKGLKA
-285 WSQTVA
+285 WSQAVA
-291 DYGRE
+291 DFGRE
-296 KQKRLIAYMMQMVRE
+296 KQKRFIAYMMQMVRE
-311 NFMYNFHIPQLNY
+311 NFMYNFHNPQLSY
-324 MTQEEE
+324 MTQDEEA
-330 NFALHFSPFIN
+330 FAQKFAPFIN
-341 ERNVMLFQH
+341 ERNVLLFQN
-350 RLQLMMRDIGQ
+350 RLQHMMRDISQ

-374 ETTIYIR
+374 EVTIYIR
-381 KK
+381 K

>member
-1 LKFDKVIGQE
+1 MKFDKVIGQE
-11 EAKQRL
+11 EAEARL

-52 GERWNGKSLLSTPS
+52 GERWKGKSLLANAS
-66 ATANAEAM
+66 AITNAEAM

-111 QMLAGGPYFSLEQWM
+111 QMLGGGPYFSLEQWM
-126 SLMNADNQQ
+126 RYMNAENQQ

-161 SLMWLPE
+161 SLIWLPE
-168 RMNLTSA
+168 RLNLTSA

-182 EEPPLRTFFLLV
+182 EEPPLKTFFLLV
-194 CERPELLLETI
+194 SEHPELLLETI
-205 RSRVQT
+205 RSRVQV
-211 FAVTRIDEDAVVQ
+211 FAVTRIDDESVSE
-224 ALVDRQ
+224 ALTERQ
-230 GITEGDARRIAR
+230 GIAPQDARRIAR
-242 IANGNWMK
+242 IANGDWMK

-270 LMRKAYSKDVKALKV
+270 LMRKAYAKDVKSLKA

-291 DYGRE
+291 DFGRE

-311 NFMYNFHIPQLNY
+311 NFMFNFHNPQLCY
-324 MTQEEE
+324 MTQAEEA
-330 NFALHFSPFIN
+330 FAQKFAPFIN
-341 ERNVMLFQH
+341 ERNVLLFQN
-350 RLQLMMRDIGQ
+350 RLQLMMRDISQ

-374 ETTIYIR
+374 EVTIYIR
-381 KK
+381 K